1 MKITVSIVLFFG
13 FGWIN
18 LYAQQLV
25 YKPINPSFGGDT
37 FNYQWLLSSAD
48 AQNPYKNN
56 SYPDFKP
63 TTAIGSFEDTL
74 NRQLLNQISR
84 GLFGSDYE
92 NAQMEPGVY
101 NLGTM
106 NIKITEYF
114 GGVNIHIIDIKTG
127 EQTNIN
133 LPNT

>member
-1 MKITVSIVLFFG
+1 MKNAYSILLFFLLG
-13 FGWIN
+13 IIN
-18 LYAQQLV
+18 LNAQQLV
-25 YKPINPSFGGDT
+25 YKPMNPAFGGDT
-37 FNYQWLLSSAD
+37 FNYQWLLSSAN
-48 AQNPYKNN
+48 AQNPYDD
-56 SYPDFKP
+56 SGYPNFKP

-92 NAQMEPGVY
+92 NTQMEPGVY

-106 NIKITEYF
+106 NIKITEYY

-133 LPNT
+133 LPNS